1 MADLNATELAGAI
14 VFDVKVIPR
23 SSRTAIAGLLGG
35 MLKIK
40 VSAPAE
46 KGKANKC
53 LIKFL
58 AKKLNVKSSAIS
70 IISGRINSVKQ
81 IRVTGIS
88 PDDLLTALEAG

>member
-70 IISGRINSVKQ
+70 IISGRISSVKQ